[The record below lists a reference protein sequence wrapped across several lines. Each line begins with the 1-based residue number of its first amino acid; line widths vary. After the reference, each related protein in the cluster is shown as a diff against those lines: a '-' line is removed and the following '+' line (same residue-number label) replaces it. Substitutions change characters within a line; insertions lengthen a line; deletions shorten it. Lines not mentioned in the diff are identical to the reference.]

1 MRIGFVALFP
11 EVIQAGL
18 GISMANRAK
27 EKGLVTYQFANPR
40 DFAEDPHKT
49 VDHKPY
55 GGGPG
60 MVMMPDIADLAL
72 QSLAPFSEKLAVVV
86 PDPCGERFAQSDAIE
101 LLDYEDVI
109 FVCGH
114 YEGIDER
121 FVSKRAT
128 HRFSLGDF
136 VMTGGEIPALAM
148 ADAVIRLIP
157 GVLGD
162 AESLQIDSHSD
173 GLLSAPQYTRPE
185 TWEGLEVPEVLR
197 SGDHG
202 AIAKWKRQVALR
214 TTRERRPDL
223 LALAILEKGDAD
235 MLSF

>member
-11 EVIQAGL
+11 ELIQAGL
-18 GISMANRAK
+18 SASMANRAR
-27 EKGLVTYQFANPR
+27 ERGLVSYQFVSPR
-40 DFAEDPHKT
+40 DFAADQHKT
-49 VDHKPY
+49 VDDKPY

-60 MVMMPDIADLAL
+60 MVMMPDIVDRAL
-72 QSLAPFSEKLAVVV
+72 QSLAPFEEQCAVVV
-86 PDPCGERFAQSDAIE
+86 PDPCGKRFSQSDAIE
-101 LLDYEDVI
+101 LAMSEDVI

-148 ADAVIRLIP
+148 ADAIIRLIP

-162 AESLQIDSHSD
+162 ADSLEIDSHSD

-185 TWEGLEVPEVLR
+185 TWEGMEVPEVLR

-202 AIAKWKRQVALR
+202 AIAKWKRRIALQ
-214 TTRERRPDL
+214 TTRELRPDL
-223 LALAILEKGDAD
+223 LALALLEKGDAD

>member
-18 GISMANRAK
+18 GVSMANRAM
-27 EKGLVTYQFANPR
+27 EKALVTYQFANPR
-40 DFAEDPHKT
+40 DFATDPHKT
-49 VDHKPY
+49 VDEKPY

-60 MVMMPDIADLAL
+60 MVMMPDIVDMAL
-72 QSLAPFSEKLAVVV
+72 QSLAPFSEKSAVVV
-86 PDPCGERFAQSDAIE
+86 PDPCGKRFVQADAIE
-101 LLDYEDVI
+101 LSKFEDIV

-148 ADAVIRLIP
+148 ADAIIRLIP

-162 AESLQIDSHSD
+162 AESLNIDSYSD
-173 GLLSAPQYTRPE
+173 GLLSAPQYTRPG
-185 TWEGLEVPEVLR
+185 TWEGMEVPEVLR

-202 AIAKWKRQVALR
+202 AIAKWKRQVALS
-214 TTRERRPDL
+214 TTRELRPEL

-235 MLSF
+235 MLSS

>member
-11 EVIQAGL
+11 ELIEAGL
-18 GISMANRAK
+18 AVSMAKRATD
-27 EKGLVTYQFANPR
+27 KGLVNYQFANPR
-40 DFAEDPHKT
+40 DFAEDTHKT
-49 VDHKPY
+49 VDDKPY

-60 MVMMPDIADLAL
+60 MVMMPDIADRAL
-72 QSLAPFSEKLAVVV
+72 QSLEPFSEQTAVIVT
-86 PDPCGERFAQSDAIE
+86 DPCGRRFSQPDALE
-101 LLDYEDVI
+101 LAKLKDVI

-148 ADAVIRLIP
+148 ADAIIRLIP

-162 AESLQIDSHSD
+162 SESLNIDSHSD

-185 TWEGLEVPEVLR
+185 SWEGISVPEILR
-197 SGDHG
+197 SGDHE
-202 AIAKWKRQVALR
+202 AIAKWKRQAALR
-214 TTRERRPDL
+214 TTRELRPDL

>member
-1 MRIGFVALFP
+1 
-11 EVIQAGL
+11 
-18 GISMANRAK
+18 MANRAM
-27 EKGLVTYQFANPR
+27 EKALVTYQFANPR
-40 DFAEDPHKT
+40 DFATDPHKT
-49 VDHKPY
+49 VDEKPY

-60 MVMMPDIADLAL
+60 MVMMPDIVDMAL
-72 QSLAPFSEKLAVVV
+72 QSLAPFSEKSAVVV
-86 PDPCGERFAQSDAIE
+86 PDPCGKRFVQADAIE
-101 LLDYEDVI
+101 LSKFEDIV

-148 ADAVIRLIP
+148 ADAIIRLIP

-162 AESLQIDSHSD
+162 AESLNIDSYSD
-173 GLLSAPQYTRPE
+173 GLLSAPQYTRPG
-185 TWEGLEVPEVLR
+185 TWEGMEVPEVLR

-202 AIAKWKRQVALR
+202 AIAKWKRQVALS
-214 TTRERRPDL
+214 TTRELRPEL

-235 MLSF
+235 MLSS